1 MPYNISHKFVI
12 DKILTSNII
21 KEELIMNASIFRE
34 YDIRRI
40 FENVLVKL
48 FK

>member
-1 MPYNISHKFVI
+1 MS
-12 DKILTSNII
+12 S
-21 KEELIMNASIFRE
+21 SIFRE

-48 FK
+48 FEQLQGK